1 MMGKTMTLFKNQ
13 YRIETA
19 RLRGYDYSSS
29 GLYFVTICSKNRVC
43 YFGDVVNGKMELSP
57 IGDIVADEWQK
68 TPNIRANVQLDEWIV
83 MPNHLHGIIW
93 ITHTVETFRRNVSTE
108 LPRRNVSTELPRR
121 DVSTE
126 LSPRDVSTKAATQSR
141 LQPNSLG
148 SIIGQI
154 KSICTKRVRAA
165 GFGDFD
171 WQERF
176 HDQIIRNERALD
188 AVRAYIANNPANW
201 DKDKDNP
208 VGLRM

>member
-1 MMGKTMTLFKNQ
+1 MTLFKNK
-13 YRIETA
+13 YRIEST
-19 RLRGYDYSSS
+19 RLRGWDYSSP
-29 GLYFVTICSKNRVC
+29 GLYFVTICAKNRVC
-43 YFGDVVNGKMELSP
+43 YFGDVVNGEMNLSP

-68 TPNIRANVQLDEWIV
+68 TPQVRANVQLDEWAV

-93 ITHTVETFRRNVSTE
+93 ITHTVETGRRPVSTRRPVSETTRSETFHRNVSTG
-108 LPRRNVSTELPRR
+108 
-121 DVSTE
+121 
-126 LSPRDVSTKAATQSR
+126 

-154 KSICTKRVRAA
+154 KSVCTKRIRAE
-165 GFGDFD
+165 GHGDFD

-176 HDQIIRNERALD
+176 HDEIIRNERALD
-188 AVRAYIANNPANW
+188 AVRAYIINNPTNW